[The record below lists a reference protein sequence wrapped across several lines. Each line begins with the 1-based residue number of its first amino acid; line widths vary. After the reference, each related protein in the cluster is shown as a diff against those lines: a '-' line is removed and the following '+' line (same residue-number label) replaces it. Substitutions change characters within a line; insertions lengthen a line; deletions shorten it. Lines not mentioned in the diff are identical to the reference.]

1 MKLISIFLLAG
12 VLAPAAEPSPA
23 AARWWKHVEVLADDK
38 MEGRETGSKGHRMA
52 AEYLAAEFERAGL
65 KPAGTRGY
73 FQPVG
78 FKVRRID
85 EANSSLELVRDGK
98 AEPVVLGREASIG
111 LRIDPAPHVDAG
123 LVFAGYGFAV
133 PEKSYD
139 DLTGLDLKGKIVV
152 FIQGV
157 PDGIPSELSAHYQHP
172 SVRSKVLRD
181 MGAIGTI
188 TIQNPK
194 NADIPW
200 ARASRARLLP
210 SMELADATLDE
221 SGGMKIGLAWNAE
234 RADRLFAGSGHTIA
248 ELLALADRKERLPRF
263 ALPGTLR
270 AKQTITREDVE
281 SQNIIGMVPGSDPK
295 LRNEFVVMSAHIDHV
310 GKSVV
315 IEGDGIHNG
324 AMDNASGIASLIEIA
339 KMFKDRGIAPKRS
352 LAFVAVT
359 GEEKGLKG
367 SRYFATHPTLKGK
380 MVANLNMDMFL
391 PIHSLVVL
399 RVLGLT
405 DSDLGDTLTAV
416 AQEAGIRVQPD
427 PQPERNAFIRSD
439 QYNFVREGIPSINAG
454 FGYDKGSP
462 EEKQHKDWLTERY
475 HAPSDDLTQ
484 PVDKEGAAKFN
495 GILFE
500 FARRVADQP
509 VTPQWKD
516 TSFFKRFAK
525 K

>member
-1 MKLISIFLLAG
+1 MKLLPFLLAAS
-12 VLAPAAEPSPA
+12 LPAAELSPA
-23 AARWWKHVEVLADDK
+23 AARWWKHVQTLADDK

-52 AEYLAAEFERAGL
+52 AEYVAGEFERARV
-65 KPAGTRGY
+65 KPGGTDGY

-85 EANSSLELVRDGK
+85 EEHSSLELIRDGK
-98 AEPVVLGREASIG
+98 AESVALGREATIG
-111 LRIDPAPHVDAG
+111 LRIDPAPSVEAP
-123 LVFAGYGFAV
+123 LVFAGYGFRV
-133 PEKSYD
+133 PEKNYD

-152 FIQGV
+152 YLQGV
-157 PDGIPSELSAHYQHP
+157 PAGIPSELSAHYQHA
-172 SVRSKVLRD
+172 SVRSKALRD
-181 MGAIGTI
+181 MGAVGTI
-188 TIQNPK
+188 VIQNPK

-210 SMELADATLDE
+210 SMELADASLDE
-221 SGGMKIGLAWNAE
+221 SAGMKIALAWNAE
-234 RADRLFAGSGHTIA
+234 RAERLFAGSGHTMA
-248 ELLALADRKERLPRF
+248 ELLALADKKERLPRF
-263 ALPGTLR
+263 DLVGALLAR
-270 AKQTITREDVE
+270 QTVKREDVV
-281 SQNIIGMVPGSDPK
+281 SQNIIGVVPGHDPK
-295 LRNEFVVMSAHIDHV
+295 LKNEFVVFSAHIDHV

-339 KMFKDRGIAPKRS
+339 KMFAERGVKPKRS

-367 SRYFATHPTLKGK
+367 SRFFATHPTIKGR

-391 PIHSLVVL
+391 PIHSLEVL
-399 RVLGLT
+399 RVLGLY
-405 DSDLGDTLTAV
+405 DSDLGDTFAAV
-416 AQEAGIRVQPD
+416 ATAAGVRVQPD

-439 QYNFVREGIPSINAG
+439 QYNFVREGVPAINAG
-454 FGYDKGSP
+454 FGFDKGSP

-475 HAPSDDLTQ
+475 HAPSDDLDQ
-484 PVDKEGAAKFN
+484 PIDQEAAAKFT

-509 VTPQWKD
+509 DTPRWKD

-525 K
+525 N